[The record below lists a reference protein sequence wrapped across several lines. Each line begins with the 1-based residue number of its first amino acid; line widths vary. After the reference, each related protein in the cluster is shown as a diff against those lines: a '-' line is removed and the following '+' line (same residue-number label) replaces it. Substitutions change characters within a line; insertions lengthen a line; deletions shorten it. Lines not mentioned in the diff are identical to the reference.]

1 MAEKKLNL
9 SSLLN
14 NSSNEEVKIT
24 DNVDDTIEINEET
37 QDINVPESETVEEET
52 GNSVNSSETNTIK
65 LDISALKKDENAD
78 NIWKADMDL
87 QEQTLKPE
95 NENEKINMLQNEN
108 DLEEIVSKVNV
119 DDIIEDMTVKDDS
132 EILGNYKSD
141 FENKKEKIIEEQIN
155 GEKNNKREKD
165 VDESSKNGTIVKI
178 GSEEKNSEKIVEQND
193 KIKKITDMNNW
204 KNNKW
209 KQLDNSKANVDWQ
222 KKWKSKI
229 GILLLLI
236 IILILTLIA
245 FYFKEELKKLLY
257 PTPSIIVEGQD
268 EELIDTSIIDS
279 TETGSTVI
287 QEPEVPEVIIQ
298 EKNRLMKQQI
308 LEKYLNKQENN
319 SELENNQEIEET
331 GNIGITDEEM
341 KEINEIISNIVDEK
355 VELIEEIVSEIP
367 GNVEFIEEN
376 TSLES
381 ATSTYRKDLYEV
393 YSKEKI
399 DEFLTS
405 KQYHPS
411 QVFYKLTGLYW
422 VGNNENVENLYDYV
436 KIKTQIDP
444 RDFWFRSGPANF
456 FAMRVLVEDPELFKY
471 YLTTLEKNVET
482 NETE

>member
-1 MAEKKLNL
+1 
-9 SSLLN
+9 
-14 NSSNEEVKIT
+14 
-24 DNVDDTIEINEET
+24 
-37 QDINVPESETVEEET
+37 
-52 GNSVNSSETNTIK
+52 
-65 LDISALKKDENAD
+65 
-78 NIWKADMDL
+78 
-87 QEQTLKPE
+87 
-95 NENEKINMLQNEN
+95 
-108 DLEEIVSKVNV
+108 
-119 DDIIEDMTVKDDS
+119 
-132 EILGNYKSD
+132 
-141 FENKKEKIIEEQIN
+141 
-155 GEKNNKREKD
+155 
-165 VDESSKNGTIVKI
+165 
-178 GSEEKNSEKIVEQND
+178 
-193 KIKKITDMNNW
+193 
-204 KNNKW
+204 
-209 KQLDNSKANVDWQ
+209 
-222 KKWKSKI
+222 
-229 GILLLLI
+229 
-236 IILILTLIA
+236 
-245 FYFKEELKKLLY
+245 
-257 PTPSIIVEGQD
+257 
-268 EELIDTSIIDS
+268 
-279 TETGSTVI
+279 VI

-444 RDFWFRSGPANF
+444 RDF
-456 FAMRVLVEDPELFKY
+456 
-471 YLTTLEKNVET
+471 
-482 NETE
+482 